1 MVVSYKIKQ
10 TKDNGVASK
19 MRSVPV
25 KNSSPTKPSSTVV
38 AEEFPTPQ
46 VRLLQLCETFGG
58 NERGTESCNGI
69 FHLNRPSADDCD
81 GNDLRTPTLCRW
93 MS

>member
-10 TKDNGVASK
+10 TKDNGVACEMK
-19 MRSVPV
+19 SVPV
-25 KNSSPTKPSSTVV
+25 TNSSPTKPSSTVV
-38 AEEFPTPQ
+38 AEEFPTRQ
-46 VRLLQLCETFGG
+46 VRILQLCETYRG

-69 FHLNRPSADDCD
+69 IHLNRPSADDCD
-81 GNDLRTPTLCRW
+81 GNDLWTPLLCRW

>member
-10 TKDNGVASK
+10 TKDNGVARHMKSIT
-19 MRSVPV
+19 VT
-25 KNSSPTKPSSTVV
+25 NSSPTKPSSTVV

-46 VRLLQLCETFGG
+46 VRSLQLCETYCG

-69 FHLNRPSADDCD
+69 IHINPQSADD
-81 GNDLRTPTLCRW
+81 
-93 MS
+93 

>member
-10 TKDNGVASK
+10 TKDNGVVCQMK
-19 MRSVPV
+19 YVTIT
-25 KNSSPTKPSSTVV
+25 NSSPTKPSSTVV

-46 VRLLQLCETFGG
+46 VRSLQLCETYCG

-69 FHLNRPSADDCD
+69 IHRNLPSADDWD
-81 GNDLRTPTLCRW
+81 ENDYQWTT
-93 MS
+93 